1 MRMNRTLI
9 GLSTALLL
17 WGPGAAFA
25 EPAPVAQSAQQ
36 ETQAASDFEA
46 LRSEVK
52 RLREELDA
60 LKKVR
65 PEAAAEPAPAP
76 VETSQLE
83 ERLDLLEEKQ
93 KDAVVAGDLP
103 GSIRVPGTELSLRP
117 YGFAELNWIHDFETD
132 NSDIDY
138 ATFAPYLPLN
148 GTPEGNRKGRDYFT
162 GRTSRIGLE
171 AGLPTRFGMLG
182 AKIEGDFNNEP
193 RTGDTAQ
200 YGSPRNVITQQQTS
214 SYGFRLRHAYG
225 QFGGLLI
232 GQTWSTFMDVDNF
245 PETVDFNGPVGGTIV
260 RQPQIRFSYATPSAG
275 TFTAALE
282 NSSSYVLDDEGA
294 VMASS
299 LSRFPDIIVRW
310 DKGFQGGALSVRA
323 MTQEL
328 RVKDGEDV
336 EATRRGWGAAASALV
351 KIRGSDFL
359 TLAVTGGEGIGRY
372 LNYIEGA
379 FYDAGA
385 DRIQI
390 ERAIGFVVGY
400 QLKPADW
407 VRINFA
413 YGMTRNFDNAYTEA
427 IEANGL
433 DTGRFGINRW
443 VQQAHVGPIFTPMK
457 GVDLG
462 LEAIWARRKTLIG
475 ETGDMAR
482 LNFMARYYIN

>member
-1 MRMNRTLI
+1 MKMNRTLS

-17 WGPGAAFA
+17 SGPGAAFA
-25 EPAPVAQSAQQ
+25 EPAPAPQEAQTASA
-36 ETQAASDFEA
+36 
-46 LRSEVK
+46 
-52 RLREELDA
+52 
-60 LKKVR
+60 
-65 PEAAAEPAPAP
+65 PAAAEPAPA
-76 VETSQLE
+76 ETVKPE

-93 KDAVVAGDLP
+93 KDAVVTGDLP
-103 GSIRVPGTELSLRP
+103 GSIRIPGTELSLRP
-117 YGFAELNWIHDFETD
+117 YGYAELNWVHDFKAD

-148 GTPEGNRKGRDYFT
+148 GTPEANRKNRDYLT
-162 GRTSRIGLE
+162 GRTSRIGIE

-260 RQPQIRFSYATPSAG
+260 RQPLIRFSYATLAAG
-275 TFTAALE
+275 TFTAAIE

-299 LSRFPDIIVRW
+299 LSRMPDLVLRW
-310 DKGFQGGALSVRA
+310 DKGFEGGAMSVRA
-323 MTQEL
+323 ITQEL
-328 RVKDGEDV
+328 RINDGEV

-351 KIRGSDFL
+351 KIRGSDLL
-359 TLAVTGGEGIGRY
+359 TLAVTGGDGIGRY

-379 FYDAGA
+379 FYDADV
-385 DRIQI
+385 DRIEV
-390 ERAIGFVVGY
+390 ERAAGFVVGY
-400 QLKPADW
+400 QLKPTDW

-443 VQQAHVGPIFTPMK
+443 VQQAHVGPIFTPIK
-457 GVDLG
+457 NVDLG
-462 LEAIWARRKTLIG
+462 IEAIWAKRKTLAG
-475 ETGDMAR
+475 DTGDMAR